1 MYRVAGCNH
10 RNGGIKLMFFHY
22 RHHLVLLVNLHHSI
36 MFMLVGVD
44 QAQVI
49 LMMNKHLPPG
59 NGLGCPYGKFLAGP
73 PGPGPGL
80 KVEGSLQ
87 AVVLVVIQEVFL
99 MGGPPSSGSGRQ
111 GPPPGRSTSRLW
123 STGALW
129 SWSSGSGGP
138 CWLSKVCWMW
148 DLMCCCRIM
157 CLMR

>member
-1 MYRVAGCNH
+1 MQPQEWRY
-10 RNGGIKLMFFHY
+10 IKLMFFYY
-22 RHHLVLLVNLHHSI
+22 RHHLVLLVNLYHSI

-49 LMMNKHLPPG
+49 LMMNKHFPPG

-99 MGGPPSSGSGRQ
+99 MGGPPSSGSTRKVHFQ
-111 GPPPGRSTSRLW
+111 TVIHWCPLILEFRVRW
-123 STGALW
+123 ALLVVK
-129 SWSSGSGGP
+129 SMLNVGFNV
-138 CWLSKVCWMW
+138 L
-148 DLMCCCRIM
+148 L
-157 CLMR
+157 